1 VPEALEG
8 SGEEERC
15 FDKLS
20 NRRREKKKTGREM
33 LQQAQQPENRGKSK
47 REKSKNIIK
56 ITLPAG
62 A

>member
-20 NRRREKKKTGREM
+20 NRRREKRE
-33 LQQAQQPENRGKSK
+33 NWK
-47 REKSKNIIK
+47 RDASTSSATEE
-56 ITLPAG
+56 
-62 A
+62 